1 MLFEREYQ
9 TLAGPLEFVYT
20 DKGSRFL
27 AFAYPVNNE
36 TEIKS
41 KLIALKQRYPDATHH
56 CYAWILHPDKSAQ
69 RVNDDGEPANTAGR
83 PILKQLYAKKLT
95 NVILIVIRYFGGKKL
110 GIPGLIEA
118 YGTSAELCLQNAHI
132 LTKTLRDH
140 YLVKS
145 APELEHEVYNLAR
158 RFNAEIFPTD
168 NTSVSGL
175 ILAINGSKTE
185 LFLKECDKFFKFEIK
200 FLKTE

>member
-9 TLAGPLEFVYT
+9 TIAAPLEFVYT

-36 TEIKS
+36 AEIKL
-41 KLIALKQRYPDATHH
+41 KLSTLKQLYPDATHH

-83 PILKQLYAKKLT
+83 PILKQLNAKKLT
-95 NVILIVIRYFGGKKL
+95 NVILVVIRYFGGKKL

-118 YGTSAELCLQNAHI
+118 YGTVAEMCLQNAQI
-132 LTKTLRDH
+132 LTKTLRDY
-140 YLVKS
+140 YLVIS
-145 APELEHEVYNLAR
+145 PPELEHEVYNLSR
-158 RFNAEIFPTD
+158 RFNAEIIQSNNNAGP
-168 NTSVSGL
+168 GM

-185 LFLKECDKFFKFEIK
+185 VFLKECEKFFKFEIK

>member
-9 TLAGPLEFVYT
+9 TLAEPLECVYM

-36 TEIKS
+36 TEIKNT
-41 KLIALKQRYPDATHH
+41 LALLKQRYPDATHH
-56 CYAWILHPDKSAQ
+56 CYAWILNPDKSAQ

-83 PILKQLYAKKLT
+83 PILKQLNAKNLT
-95 NVILIVIRYFGGKKL
+95 NVILVVIRYFGGKKL
-110 GIPGLIEA
+110 GIPGLIDA
-118 YGTSAELCLQNAHI
+118 YGTAAELCFKDAKI

-140 YLVKS
+140 YLIVS
-145 APELEHEVYNLAR
+145 PPELEHEVYNLSR
-158 RFNAEIFPTD
+158 RFNAEIITAHT
-168 NTSVSGL
+168 NNRGMV
-175 ILAINGSKTE
+175 LAINGSKTE
-185 LFLKECDKFFKFEIK
+185 AFLKECEKFFRFEIK

>member
-9 TLAGPLEFVYT
+9 TLAEPMQFVYT

-27 AFAYPVNNE
+27 SFAYPVCNE
-36 TEIKS
+36 TEIKF
-41 KLIALKQRYPDATHH
+41 KLNALKQLYPDATHH
-56 CYAWILHPDKSAQ
+56 CYAWILHPDKSSQ

-83 PILKQLYAKKLT
+83 PILKQLNAKNLT
-95 NVILIVIRYFGGKKL
+95 NAILVVIRYFGGKKL
-110 GIPGLIEA
+110 GIPGLIDA
-118 YGTSAELCLQNAHI
+118 YGTAAELCLKDAKI

-140 YLVKS
+140 YLIVS
-145 APELEHEVYNLAR
+145 PPDLEHEVYNLSR
-158 RFNAEIFPTD
+158 RFKAEIMPAHND
-168 NTSVSGL
+168 KHGM

-185 LFLKECDKFFKFEIK
+185 AFLKECEKFFKFEIK